1 MEHDWAWFFSHYW
14 WLVFPIFGFMYAM
27 WGTSLHY
34 RERMHRLSLLESYIR
49 QGKEPPA
56 ELAKILGNGDHD
68 SWSFRSRMYYGPYR
82 EHRRAVFLAAV
93 AAGFAAAYYFNP
105 SHNEAFGIV
114 AVIVGVMALGWL
126 LICMVTPRQ
135 NDK

>member
-27 WGTSLHY
+27 WGTSLHH
-34 RERMHRLSLLESYIR
+34 RERMHKLSMLDSYIK

-56 ELAKILGNGDHD
+56 ELAKALSNGDDWSWGRHYRYD
-68 SWSFRSRMYYGPYR
+68 SPYR
-82 EHRRAVFLAAV
+82 EQRRTIFLAAV

-114 AVIVGVMALGWL
+114 AIIVGVLALGWL
-126 LICMVTPRQ
+126 LVCMTMPRQ
-135 NDK
+135 NGK